1 MTKPDIL
8 TTEKKILIFFLL
20 IAGCQQSFSQT
31 QLKGK
36 VVNEETQEPVP
47 LVSVYLN
54 NTTNGSV
61 TDREGTFYIK
71 NVQPGKYKLVASSV
85 GYITYTKLIDTK
97 APHSEL
103 TIVLTPKADE
113 LQSVDIVSYDP
124 EGWDKWGK
132 LFTDLFIGTN
142 PNAIICRLMNP
153 EVIQFRMNKDNTL
166 TAIANK
172 PLRIENDALGY
183 EILYKLES
191 FEYDFNRRIV
201 SYSGYALFRDLSES
215 HPGRAEKYARMRE
228 QTYDG
233 SLLQFMRAFYMNKL
247 ESNGYEMR
255 NIGKLSNPGNLS
267 NPAISH
273 PIISS
278 DSIGFAVDSNTAG
291 FYFQDSLEITYTHK
305 VIPNAYKRLSKLHK
319 NETFPV
325 SQLLFINKRPVFI
338 ISSGYYYRPE
348 DLKITGFWAWWETT
362 ANLLPYDYWPAQQT
376 H

>member
-1 MTKPDIL
+1 MIIKPDIL
-8 TTEKKILIFFLL
+8 IAAKKIILSFLL
-20 IAGCQQSFSQT
+20 MAGCQRSFSQIGIH
-31 QLKGK
+31 GK
-36 VVNEETQEPVP
+36 VVNEETREPVP

-54 NTTNGSV
+54 NTTNGAV
-61 TDREGTFYIK
+61 TDKDGIFYIK

-85 GYITYTKLIDTK
+85 GYNTYTKLIDTRSTNTDLSISLK
-97 APHSEL
+97 
-103 TIVLTPKADE
+103 PKADE

-124 EGWDKWGK
+124 EGWEKWGK

-166 TAIANK
+166 TAITKK

-191 FEYDFNRRIV
+191 FEYDFDRRIV
-201 SYSGYALFRDLSES
+201 SYNGYALFKDLSEL
-215 HPGRAEKYARMRE
+215 HPGRAEKYAKKRE
-228 QTYDG
+228 ETYDG
-233 SLLQFMRAFYMNKL
+233 SLMQFMRAFFMNKL
-247 ESNGYEMR
+247 DLNGFEMR
-255 NIGKLSNPGNLS
+255 SMGKPTRSGNQS
-267 NPAISH
+267 SPAISH

-291 FYFQDSLEITYTHK
+291 FYFQDSLQIIYTHK
-305 VIPNAYKRLSKLHK
+305 VIPNAYKRLSKQPK

-338 ISSGYYYRPE
+338 ISSGYYYGPE

-362 ANLLPYDYWPAQQT
+362 ANMLPYDYWPAGMN
-376 H
+376 